1 MLFPLLVLLALSGGV
16 ISIGIP
22 LLAIFAAADAFNEF
36 LFEVYFAIFVY
47 AVASALL
54 TVLAVLL
61 VAVSIRAMI
70 LRSRTKMSPAPVA
83 DENND
88 SSATTLQTHGN
99 TAAKEI
105 INDEQEHEHE
115 HDEDD
120 PMTRTIPRPIAYPSA
135 LPLSTHTLERATQL
149 FPHPNKKLLLVAAF
163 TSVYCLLAARV
174 TEEYLTK
181 TSAIHPLQVVISSI
195 WPGEKGNS
203 NHNIFWNEY
212 SSSNNNISYAVQ
224 ESYDQFVASSY
235 EYMEMFSNFLYDT
248 FVLDFANNL
257 LGVQAFV
264 VRAG

>member
-1 MLFPLLVLLALSGGV
+1 MLFPLLVLLALSSSV
-16 ISIGIP
+16 VSIGIP
-22 LLAIFAAADAFNEF
+22 LFAIFAAADAFNEF

-47 AVASALL
+47 AVASAVL

-61 VAVSIRAMI
+61 VAVSIRAII

-83 DENND
+83 DEND
-88 SSATTLQTHGN
+88 SSATTLPTHGN

-105 INDEQEHEHE
+105 IINEQEHE

-120 PMTRTIPRPIAYPSA
+120 PMTRTIRRPIAYPSA
-135 LPLSTHTLERATQL
+135 LPSSTHTLERATQL

-163 TSVYCLLAARV
+163 TSVCCLLAARV
-174 TEEYLTK
+174 AEEYLTK

-224 ESYDQFVASSY
+224 ESYDQFVSSSY
-235 EYMEMFSNFLYDT
+235 EYMEMFSNFLYHT